1 MPLLACRPE
10 RRQARLHTIDAS
22 PFSRPEQ
29 LDANRTP
36 SPYRE
41 ANGLVLDRP
50 EVEASRRRGR
60 RGGRRSVPPGGLR
73 LPRDAR
79 RRGPRPEVRIGRI
92 FATSGP
98 RCGVA
103 ASESTATPHAP
114 KEFDIQRGGRAR
126 RLVCAPPP
134 FSCLSP
140 VNTEAVGGRILLSCA
155 KDYLLATAAQE
166 LIFGRNVA
174 PRALGA
180 FVQTHCRRR
189 CCGCRRHRGHVTTS
203 LKPVSAPPPGR
214 HL

>member
-1 MPLLACRPE
+1 MCR
-10 RRQARLHTIDAS
+10 RAHLHTIDAS
-22 PFSRPEQ
+22 PFSRLEQ

-36 SPYRE
+36 SPYQE
-41 ANGLVLDRP
+41 ANGLVHDRP

-79 RRGPRPEVRIGRI
+79 RRDPRPEVRIGRI
-92 FATSGP
+92 FATRGP

-140 VNTEAVGGRILLSCA
+140 VNTEAVGGAYLSSCA
-155 KDYLLATAAQE
+155 RDYLLATAAQD
-166 LIFGRNVA
+166 LIFGRNAA
-174 PRALGA
+174 PRALRA
-180 FVQTHCRRR
+180 FVQTHSSTA
-189 CCGCRRHRGHVTTS
+189 V
-203 LKPVSAPPPGR
+203 LW
-214 HL
+214 L